1 MDAVLE
7 SMCNK
12 KEALD
17 LEARV
22 YAYTWVEEHL
32 VQLITHFEEE
42 EAEIV
47 DMVEQDINRQL
58 QDEVTV
64 MEYAD
69 ALYRVRRVIFHL
81 RERYTNLTEDSS
93 MTDLMSTFNT
103 MST

>member
-1 MDAVLE
+1 MDAMLE

-32 VQLITHFEEE
+32 MQLITHFEEE

-47 DMVEQDINRQL
+47 DMVEQDFHRHL
-58 QDEVTV
+58 YDEVTV

-81 RERYTNLTEDSS
+81 RDRYTKLTEDSS
-93 MTDLMSTFNT
+93 MTDLMSSFNT